1 MLELVFWFLFFL
13 VVLGLGLFLFSR
25 REDRAVVSLL
35 LVFTPL
41 GGIFA
46 LMGYP
51 FLGAIYVL
59 IYAGAIIVG
68 FLMVVWLIAGRSQ
81 EGRSLKCASAVV
93 FVALGLEILILAF
106 SGKGVFSKATG
117 GVKALGHFFLTNY
130 LYVFELTSLLVL
142 TSAVAALVLLR
153 RRG

>member
-35 LVFTPL
+35 LVFAPL

-106 SGKGVFSKATG
+106 SEKAKTLKKGA
-117 GVKALGHFFLTNY
+117 
-130 LYVFELTSLLVL
+130 
-142 TSAVAALVLLR
+142 
-153 RRG
+153 